1 MTGTEDREKS
11 LLRLAD
17 ELSTEI
23 ATLAT
28 LMRQPLLHRE
38 VSIQRV
44 RVMAHL
50 LNQGPLPVTQLAVA
64 EDVTQPTMTAMVTNL
79 VKSGL
84 VTRTNDSSDG
94 RVRLVALTSKGE
106 RIVRNNRSARAADLA
121 EKLSQ
126 LDDNQL
132 RLLEALVPTLSMLIE
147 LLSRTA

>member
-1 MTGTEDREKS
+1 MTGNEDRENS

-23 ATLAT
+23 ATAGT

-50 LNQGPLPVTQLAVA
+50 LNQGPLRVTQLAVA
-64 EDVTQPTMTAMVTNL
+64 EDVTQPTMTAMVAGL

-84 VTRTNDSSDG
+84 VTRNNDSADG
-94 RVRLVALTSKGE
+94 RVRLVALTAKGE
-106 RIVRNNRSARAADLA
+106 RIVRNNRSARATHLA
-121 EKLSQ
+121 EKLAQ
-126 LDDNQL
+126 LDNNQL